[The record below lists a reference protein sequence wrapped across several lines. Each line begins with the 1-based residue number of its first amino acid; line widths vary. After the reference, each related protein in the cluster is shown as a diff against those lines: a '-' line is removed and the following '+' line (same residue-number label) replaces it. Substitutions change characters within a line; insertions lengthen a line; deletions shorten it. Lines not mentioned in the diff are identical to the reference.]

1 MGIYI
6 QSSFYGCE
14 TTKIKCFMVLM
25 LGSFHNDSGK
35 KLDKFCVTYE
45 ECLTLFFLKENGH
58 YQMILLLWPSQQLAG
73 WGCGHMKTIQLLS
86 YIGTTTLE

>member
-6 QSSFYGCE
+6 QSCFYGCE

-25 LGSFHNDSGK
+25 LGTFHNDGGK
-35 KLDKFCVTYE
+35 KANKFCVTYE

-58 YQMILLLWPSQQLAG
+58 YTNDTSFVAFSTAYRMGLWAYEDNPAP
-73 WGCGHMKTIQLLS
+73 
-86 YIGTTTLE
+86 